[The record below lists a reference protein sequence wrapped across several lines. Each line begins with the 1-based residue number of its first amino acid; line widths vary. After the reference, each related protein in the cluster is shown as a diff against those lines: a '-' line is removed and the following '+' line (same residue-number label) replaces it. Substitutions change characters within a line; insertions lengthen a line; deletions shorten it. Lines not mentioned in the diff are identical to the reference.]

1 MYDILII
8 GGSAAGMTAAI
19 YAARH
24 NMKAVIVTKDIGGEI
39 AMTGEVKNWLGIK
52 SIRGFELVKNFRE
65 HVESYNVPI
74 ETGIEVMNF
83 SEEKKYYIVN
93 AKDAD
98 GKEKKYE
105 TKTIVIASGIHP
117 RALKVP
123 GEDKLRGKGITYC
136 TVCDGPLYRGKDTTT
151 IGAGSSALSSA
162 IMMAGFAKKVYL
174 LTKYPNTKESNFG
187 FPKGENTLVDKVNS
201 LKNIETVYNATTKEI
216 LGSEFVEGLVYFD
229 SEKKKDEKIA
239 VQGVMVHIGNV
250 PNSAFAPQVKTDK
263 AGAIEIGVKCETNLH
278 GVFAAG
284 DVTNTPFKQISV
296 ASGQGTIAALSA
308 IEFINKLK

>member
-1 MYDILII
+1 MYDIVII

-24 NMKAVIVTKDIGGEI
+24 NMKSVIVTKDVGGEI
-39 AMTGEVKNWLGIK
+39 SITGEVKNWLGIQ

-74 ETGIEVMNF
+74 ETGMEVMGLSAKN
-83 SEEKKYYIVN
+83 KYYIVN
-93 AKDAD
+93 AKDGD
-98 GKEKKYE
+98 EKEKIYE
-105 TKTIVIASGIHP
+105 TKTVIIASGIHP

-136 TVCDGPLYRGKDTTT
+136 TVCDGPLYRGKTTAT
-151 IGAGSSALSSA
+151 IGAGSSALGSA
-162 IMMAGFAKKVYL
+162 IMMAGFAKQVYL

-187 FPKGENTLVDKVNS
+187 FPKGENTLIDKVNS
-201 LKNIETVYNATTKEI
+201 LKNIETIYNATTKEI
-216 LGSEFVEGLVYFD
+216 LGSEYVEGLIYFD
-229 SEKKKDEKIA
+229 SEEKKDKKID
-239 VQGVMVHIGNV
+239 VQGVMVHIGNL
-250 PNSAFAPQVKTDK
+250 PNSGFAPQVKTNT
-263 AGAIEIGVKCETNLH
+263 AGAIEVGVKCETNLP
-278 GVFAAG
+278 GIYAAG

-308 IEFINKLK
+308 IEYINKLK